1 MRGLTRTEETSKYP
15 AETQVEW
22 DIGRKQQEMFGEIVA
37 FRSVKPET
45 ERSALGAATQSQ
57 QSPGQFIGSAEGEY
71 MKFKITMKDP
81 DGVSD
86 CIDEAISQS
95 VKAMEGLSADDREAL
110 IESRREQISQIIGKW
125 FEYQEYLTVEVDTDA
140 MTCTVKPV

>member
-1 MRGLTRTEETSKYP
+1 
-15 AETQVEW
+15 
-22 DIGRKQQEMFGEIVA
+22 
-37 FRSVKPET
+37 
-45 ERSALGAATQSQ
+45 
-57 QSPGQFIGSAEGEY
+57 